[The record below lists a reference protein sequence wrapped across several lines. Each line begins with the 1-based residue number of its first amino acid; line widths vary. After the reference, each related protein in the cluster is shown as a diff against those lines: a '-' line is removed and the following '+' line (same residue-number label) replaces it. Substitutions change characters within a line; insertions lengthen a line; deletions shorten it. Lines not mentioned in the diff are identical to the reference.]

1 MTPALKNKQ
10 SMQFDLKTK
19 NEEDEVEEY
28 QEMSLSYSEEIEYTG
43 SFHQW
48 IAKEHEPY
56 TVGKKFY
63 FFSTIFLAAIVIYA
77 LVANSPIMAI
87 TFILIGIVGYIFLK
101 KEPRTISFSI
111 THEGIIAGN
120 EIYYF
125 ENLKSFWIFYNPPY
139 EKIIS
144 LRSKSNLTPH
154 IHIPISE
161 EDPVKLRSILI
172 NFIPEIQQEHT
183 LVDAFENMLHR

>member
-1 MTPALKNKQ
+1 M
-10 SMQFDLKTK
+10 FDLKTK

-28 QEMSLSYSEEIEYTG
+28 EEMSLSYSEEIVYTG

-48 IAKEHEPY
+48 IALEHEPY

-77 LVANSPIMAI
+77 LVSNSPIMAI
-87 TFILIGIVGYIFLK
+87 TFILVGIVGYIFLK

-120 EIYYF
+120 EIYDYD
-125 ENLKSFWIFYNPPY
+125 NLKSFWIYYDPPF
-139 EKIIS
+139 EKMLN
-144 LRSKSNLTPH
+144 LRSKNNFTPY
-154 IHIPISE
+154 IHIPIGD
-161 EDPVKLRSILI
+161 EDPVKIRQILI
-172 NFIPEIQQEHT
+172 NFIPEIKQQHT
-183 LVDAFENMLHR
+183 LVDAVESMLHR